1 MIYEFAEFLL
11 RLGILSSLMGLVFSF
26 LNIRVAKVLI
36 VVLSFTVFMANAV
49 LLYALISSDLSLIYV
64 INYTSKDLPTFYK
77 FTAWWGGQAGSLMFW
92 LFILS
97 VYSLW
102 FLKHMES
109 KYSSFLVFMTFAFFL
124 ITTTYAANPF
134 ERLPIKMPDGR
145 GLNPLL
151 QNIWMAVHPPLLY
164 LGYVGTTF
172 PAALSFESAFKGFNR
187 FGIERTRVWT
197 IISWMFLTLGI
208 LLGGRWAYLELG
220 WGGYWAWDPVENASF
235 FPWITLTALIHTYYL
250 TRMGSHKLW
259 FFNLAFLSY
268 SLSIIGTFLTRSGV
282 VESVHAFAFSDIGH
296 YFLTY
301 IALIL
306 AIWLIANLGIFRF
319 RTDKNYKTFSRG
331 WYLRVSNYVWVII
344 LFAVLFGTFYPLIT
358 ELVFGVQMSL
368 GKDYYTFATSPLFA
382 LVVLLSV
389 LALDSPW
396 DKPKLSIKTLYLI
409 TSAILSV
416 IPIFF
421 TKNPY
426 LSIGLLVVIY
436 ALLHIVEIIK
446 KTSLYLPSNLAH
458 LGLIITS
465 LGIVL
470 SWNLGKKHEM
480 PFKVN
485 ETKRFYL
492 FELKHLGWQEYK
504 GKNYDGVYAVLN
516 IKMFGRELGDIRAER
531 RLYNPSGE
539 VTSEAGILPIPP
551 FGDLYAVIQGAEDD
565 GTFYYE
571 IYFNP
576 GIQLVWIGPL
586 IIAFA
591 GLMGV
596 IRGFRRGNSSV

>member
-11 RLGILSSLMGLVFSF
+11 RLGISSSLVGLVFSF
-26 LNIRVAKVLI
+26 LNIRITKILI
-36 VVLSFTVFMANAV
+36 VILSFSIFLANAI
-49 LLYALISSDLSLIYV
+49 LLYALLSSDFSLIYV
-64 INYTSKDLPTFYK
+64 INYTSKDLPAFYK

-102 FLKHMES
+102 FSRYMES
-109 KYSSFLVFMTFAFFL
+109 KSSFLVFMTFAFFL

-172 PAALSFESAFKGFNR
+172 PAALSLEFKSIN
-187 FGIERTRVWT
+187 GIRVWT
-197 IISWMFLTLGI
+197 LISWIFLTLGI

-220 WGGYWAWDPVENASF
+220 WGGYWAWDPVENASL

-268 SLSIIGTFLTRSGV
+268 TLSIIGTFLTRSGI

-301 IALIL
+301 IALVL
-306 AIWLIANLGIFRF
+306 AIWVIANFRLF
-319 RTDKNYKTFSRG
+319 RPRVIKNYKTFSRG
-331 WYLRVSNYVWVII
+331 WYLKISNYIWILI
-344 LFAVLFGTFYPLIT
+344 LFATLLGTFYPLIT
-358 ELVFGVQMSL
+358 ELVFGVQMGL

-382 LVVLLSV
+382 LVVLFSV

-396 DKPKLSIKTLYLI
+396 DRPKLSIKTLYFAI
-409 TSAILSV
+409 SAILSL

-426 LSIGLLVVIY
+426 FSIGLFVVVY
-436 ALLHIVEIIK
+436 ALLHIVDIIR
-446 KTSLYLPSNLAH
+446 KTSLSFSSNIAH

-470 SWNLGKKHEM
+470 SWNLGNKHEI
-480 PFKVN
+480 PFKAN
-485 ETKRFYL
+485 ETKKFYL

-516 IKMFGRELGDIRAER
+516 VRLFGRELGDIKAER

-551 FGDLYAVIQGAEDD
+551 FGDLYAVIQGAQDD

-571 IYFNP
+571 VYFNP

-586 IIAFA
+586 MIALA
-591 GLMGV
+591 GLIGV
-596 IRGFRRGNSSV
+596 IRGVRRGVSSV

>member
-11 RLGILSSLMGLVFSF
+11 RLGILSSLIGLVFSF
-26 LNIRVAKVLI
+26 LSIRISKFLI
-36 VVLSFTVFMANAV
+36 VVLSLSIFLANAV
-49 LLYALISSDLSLIYV
+49 LLYALISSDFSLIYV

-92 LFILS
+92 LFILG

-102 FLKHMES
+102 FLRHMES

-124 ITTTYAANPF
+124 ITTTYSANPF

-172 PAALSFESAFKGFNR
+172 PAALSLESAFKGFSR
-187 FGIERTRVWT
+187 IGIDRTRFWA

-268 SLSIIGTFLTRSGV
+268 SLSIIGTFLTRSGI
-282 VESVHAFAFSDIGH
+282 VESVHAFAFSGIGH
-296 YFLTY
+296 YFLAY
-301 IALIL
+301 ISIILIIL
-306 AIWLIANLGIFRF
+306 LVANFGLFRF
-319 RTDKNYKTFSRG
+319 RTYKNYKTFSRG

-358 ELVFGVQMSL
+358 EMLVGVQMSL

-382 LVVLLSV
+382 LILLLSV

-396 DKPKLSIKTLYLI
+396 DKTKLSIKTLYLI
-409 TSAILSV
+409 TSAMLSL

-426 LSIGLLVVIY
+426 LSVGLFVVVY
-436 ALLHIVEIIK
+436 ALLHIVDIIK
-446 KTSLYLPSNLAH
+446 KTSLSLPSNLAH

-470 SWNLGKKHEM
+470 SWNLGKKHEI

-485 ETKRFYL
+485 ESKRFYL

-504 GKNYDGVYAVLN
+504 GKNYEGVYAVLN
-516 IKMFGRELGDIRAER
+516 VKMFGRELGDIMAER

-539 VTSEAGILPIPP
+539 VTSEAGILPMPP

-591 GLMGV
+591 GLMGI
-596 IRGFRRGNSSV
+596 IRRNSSV